1 MSDLWRQLGL
11 EANSEEVHKW
21 LVALLVVMLGL
32 VAARL
37 LRRMFR
43 RLASPHLSAQH
54 SQIAE
59 KAVFY
64 LVLAVAALSALQK
77 VGADLSVLLGA
88 AGVLTLALGFASQ
101 TTVSN
106 LISGLF
112 LVGERTFKI
121 GDLIRV
127 GDKTGLIT
135 SIDLLSVKLR
145 TFDNLLVRL
154 PNEMLL
160 KAEITN
166 LTHYPIRR
174 LDLTIGVAYKEKVD
188 RVKEILLGVA
198 ARNTYCLDEP
208 KPIFWFNG
216 YGDSA
221 VILRFSAWF
230 ATGNFW
236 EGTNRLQQ
244 QIYEAL
250 TEADIEIPFPHRTLY
265 TGSVTEPFPVRVVGD
280 EGRPPASRPSAAAE
294 DHGPG

>member
-1 MSDLWRQLGL
+1 MTDLWQRIEEWLPPEGL
-11 EANSEEVHKW
+11 RPW
-21 LVALLVVMLGL
+21 LMALVLLAVGL
-32 VAARL
+32 VAARIA
-37 LRRMFR
+37 RKTFR
-43 RLASPHLSAQH
+43 RFASPRLSAQH
-54 SQIAE
+54 AQIAE
-59 KAVFY
+59 KAIFY
-64 LVLAVAALSALQK
+64 LVIVLAALSALREA
-77 VGADLSVLLGA
+77 GADLSVLLGA
-88 AGVLTLALGFASQ
+88 AGVLTLAVGFASQ

-160 KAEITN
+160 KAELTN

-174 LDLTIGVAYKEKVD
+174 LDLTIGVAYKEKVE
-188 RVKEILLGVA
+188 RVKEILFEVA
-198 ARNTYCLDEP
+198 GKNTYCLDEP

-230 ATGNFW
+230 AIANYF
-236 EGTNRLQQ
+236 EGINRLQQ

-250 TEADIEIPFPHRTLY
+250 TEAGIEIPFPHRTLY
-265 TGSVTEPFPVRVVGD
+265 TGSVTEPLPIRMVGD
-280 EGRPPASRPSAAAE
+280 DVAADSDPAAPAE